1 MGVVLAGAEPLLM
14 LGEREQGSQSE
25 RAVRLLGLRRTG
37 PAQAKSLLLSYT
49 KAGASLV
56 LIETAAE
63 DEDREPRSASSRR
76 LLTHAS
82 RTLPGC
88 PRRAVLSLPLQQPP
102 LEQGELFGLGP
113 VPAAAVIS
121 PLSLADIRRVAR

>member
-63 DEDREPRSASSRR
+63 DEREEHVARV
-76 LLTHAS
+76 AS
-82 RTLPGC
+82 RPLTQRLQESTLTGAALLPVVRCERVVDSGT
-88 PRRAVLSLPLQQPP
+88 RRRSRKGAT
-102 LEQGELFGLGP
+102 
-113 VPAAAVIS
+113 AT
-121 PLSLADIRRVAR
+121 VAREESAPTIPSG

>member
-25 RAVRLLGLRRTG
+25 RAVRLLGLRRNG

-63 DEDREPRSASSRR
+63 DETRKLRR
-76 LLTHAS
+76 HVAGSCIRCGTSISTAW
-82 RTLPGC
+82 
-88 PRRAVLSLPLQQPP
+88 RRALRCAASARHDYGPLHARTD
-102 LEQGELFGLGP
+102 
-113 VPAAAVIS
+113 PATLCGSAREDIS
-121 PLSLADIRRVAR
+121 REFP

>member
-63 DEDREPRSASSRR
+63 DERELSAGTRSAPASLLLASTSS
-76 LLTHAS
+76 
-82 RTLPGC
+82 TLGARSC
-88 PRRAVLSLPLQQPP
+88 WSSDSAVL
-102 LEQGELFGLGP
+102 EGTGE
-113 VPAAAVIS
+113 VPGSTAM
-121 PLSLADIRRVAR
+121 

>member
-25 RAVRLLGLRRTG
+25 RAVRLLGLRRNG

-63 DEDREPRSASSRR
+63 DEAQQSRVRDRR
-76 LLTHAS
+76 LPHPPEEAS
-82 RTLPGC
+82 VRTARTSTLAARPQQE
-88 PRRAVLSLPLQQPP
+88 RR
-102 LEQGELFGLGP
+102 
-113 VPAAAVIS
+113 
-121 PLSLADIRRVAR
+121 RRLRALLL

>member
-63 DEDREPRSASSRR
+63 DEFRSSR
-76 LLTHAS
+76 
-82 RTLPGC
+82 
-88 PRRAVLSLPLQQPP
+88 PP
-102 LEQGELFGLGP
+102 LSGHLLREGRAG
-113 VPAAAVIS
+113 AADGRS
-121 PLSLADIRRVAR
+121 RLSHVAQVRA